1 MDFRKMNLIELGEFW
16 LKDWEKDSPK
26 LEDPNNMRNW
36 ENAVEA
42 AKRAASELELL
53 ELLHMFK
60 EEDYIETIW
69 NIKKHLTLRFTEML
83 EEKVRQIEKSVQ
95 VLLKEHDLEQAN
107 ITIGQLNRLKGG
119 I

>member
-26 LEDPNNMRNW
+26 LEDPT
-36 ENAVEA
+36 VEA